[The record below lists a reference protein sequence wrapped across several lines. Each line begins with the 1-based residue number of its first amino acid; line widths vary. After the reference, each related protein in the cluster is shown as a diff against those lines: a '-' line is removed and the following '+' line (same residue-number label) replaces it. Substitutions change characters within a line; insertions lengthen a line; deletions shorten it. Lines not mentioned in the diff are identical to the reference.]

1 LYHAVDING
10 TNTTAVYMTLD
21 RLTAVNN
28 PAIEPVQCFEG
39 YHNVVVA
46 LAVIGICC
54 LYPTAMLTRP
64 MFQALDQNLKIT
76 FDYTYLFVFAQIQT
90 VLLVASAFFPRET
103 VLLLCLCLGSD
114 LILVWYFWV
123 KKPCTA
129 PLLNT
134 IALIAFGF
142 SAWLNVAS
150 LIVVWVGD
158 DSAPSIMMFCYV
170 VCVFFLLIYG
180 LQVVYFPLDE
190 YKHLNKLE
198 GPERMQLAISMRTEV
213 ALRLMNLLT
222 DAEFWTDVVVKSQ
235 PAAWKKWSVSGLVVT
250 AVFFLNCAHA
260 GFSTIYFGGM
270 HLLAWYA
277 SPSKSSWF
285 DLLPKKLKF
294 FFRAVGA
301 EMRRRKRRR
310 AKARAESTIAEAN
323 EHGGIEMTE
332 FGLNDA
338 AAECSPNDAAAE
350 KADSSGCC
358 AMDKAVVLCH
368 WCTDFVCMAGDL
380 ICVVGEVMLKA
391 EDIASKLENA
401 KADAEAGEEEAE
413 AEGDA
418 DGTEGED
425 SEDDEEDEDA
435 EDDADDDE
443 ETTPLV
449 NNTDEQAIVSSCS
462 GRFGVWISVKR
473 ANARKWL
480 KNQAAAA
487 AHVRLATFILRS
499 TVAMVVFDVVDIV
512 ITLVYDDE
520 EEGPITKTAVLS
532 MLFSAA
538 SAAYGLVGRKRDL
551 KVRFHVSALPL
562 FLLLTHAT
570 ITNNRTIGL
579 SLHITQAIK
588 KQQQR
593 GANAADDADEEN
605 QKKEAEVKAGED
617 EGDKDKGKTEQ
628 QSGSTPEEE
637 GAV

>member
-1 LYHAVDING
+1 ML
-10 TNTTAVYMTLD
+10 MTFD
-21 RLTAVNN
+21 FT
-28 PAIEPVQCFEG
+28 
-39 YHNVVVA
+39 
-46 LAVIGICC
+46 
-54 LYPTAMLTRP
+54 
-64 MFQALDQNLKIT
+64 ALDQNLKIT

-90 VLLVASAFFPRET
+90 VLLVASAFFPKET
-103 VLLLCLCLGSD
+103 ELLLCLCLGSD

-158 DSAPSIMMFCYV
+158 DSAPSIMMFFYV

-250 AVFFLNCAHA
+250 TVFFLNCAHA
-260 GFSTIYFGGM
+260 GFSTIYFGGT

-277 SPSKSSWF
+277 SPGKSSWF
-285 DLLPKKLKF
+285 DLLPKKQKGF
-294 FFRAVGA
+294 CRAVGA

-310 AKARAESTIAEAN
+310 AKARTESTIVEAK
-323 EHGGIEMTE
+323 EHGGIEMAE
-332 FGLNDA
+332 LGLNVA
-338 AAECSPNDAAAE
+338 ADEGNGAAAE
-350 KADSSGCC
+350 KPASSGGGAVCC
-358 AMDKAVVLCH
+358 AMDKAVLICH

-401 KADAEAGEEEAE
+401 KADAEAGEEVEE
-413 AEGDA
+413 VEGDV

-425 SEDDEEDEDA
+425 SEDDDEEDAEDA
-435 EDDADDDE
+435 EDDDK

-449 NNTDEQAIVSSCS
+449 NNTDEEAMGSSCG

-551 KVRFHVSALPL
+551 KVRCRVLVSVLSL
-562 FLLLTHAT
+562 FLFTTRH
-570 ITNNRTIGL
+570 
-579 SLHITQAIK
+579 
-588 KQQQR
+588 
-593 GANAADDADEEN
+593 D
-605 QKKEAEVKAGED
+605 
-617 EGDKDKGKTEQ
+617 
-628 QSGSTPEEE
+628 
-637 GAV
+637 